1 MEVGITPIV
10 CVGIYAVLIPFRLFI
25 LGHIESLGQSRL
37 IVERGAEDY
46 VVVFLRVKFNT
57 QGQRHRFN
65 ESLRSMRRHP
75 QI

>member
-10 CVGIYAVLIPFRLFI
+10 CVGIYAVLIPVSLFI
-25 LGHIESLGQSRL
+25 LGQIESLGQSRL
-37 IVERGAEDY
+37 IVERGTEDY
-46 VVVFLRVKFNT
+46 VVVFLRVEFNT
-57 QGQRHRFN
+57 QGQRHRSD